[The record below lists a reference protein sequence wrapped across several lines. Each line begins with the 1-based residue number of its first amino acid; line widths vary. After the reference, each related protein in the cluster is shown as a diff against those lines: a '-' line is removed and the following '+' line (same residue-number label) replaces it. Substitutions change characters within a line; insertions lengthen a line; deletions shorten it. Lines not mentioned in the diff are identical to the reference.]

1 MCRKMV
7 FTSTAAELAVRV
19 VTFVNELRKTV
30 QIAVP
35 FKICLEA
42 KGSTTNSTFVAF
54 IMGFAMLAANKI
66 SISNNDGTATLT

>member
-1 MCRKMV
+1 MV
-7 FTSTAAELAVRV
+7 FSSTATKLAVWV
-19 VTFVNELRKTV
+19 VAFINDLRRTV
-30 QIAVP
+30 QVSMP
-35 FKICLEA
+35 LEICLEA